1 MTEEKAKEVLRRSGP
16 PENVAE
22 HIEALHV
29 ALRVLG
35 DDVSMKEIWKW
46 AEGGVQRKRESDIIK

>member
-16 PENVAE
+16 VENVAE

-29 ALRVLG
+29 ALQVLG
-35 DDVSMKEIWKW
+35 DNVSMKGIWKW
-46 AEGGVQRKRESDIIK
+46 AEGGEGSASEKVVK

>member
-29 ALRVLG
+29 ALQALG
-35 DDVSMKEIWKW
+35 ENVSMKGIWKW
-46 AEGGVQRKRESDIIK
+46 AEGECSASEKVIK